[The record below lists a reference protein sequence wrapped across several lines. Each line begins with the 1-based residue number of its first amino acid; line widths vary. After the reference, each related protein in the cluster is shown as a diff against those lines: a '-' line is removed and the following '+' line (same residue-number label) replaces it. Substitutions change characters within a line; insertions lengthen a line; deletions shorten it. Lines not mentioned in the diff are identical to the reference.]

1 LASACRWDHVSL
13 PEVDEAPEAP
23 PPYEGVGAGVD
34 EAAEACAAAK
44 GLTSFFGFGSE
55 TGV

>member
-1 LASACRWDHVSL
+1 MAD
-13 PEVDEAPEAP
+13 
-23 PPYEGVGAGVD
+23 EGVEAG
-34 EAAEACAAAK
+34 EAEDVEACAAAK